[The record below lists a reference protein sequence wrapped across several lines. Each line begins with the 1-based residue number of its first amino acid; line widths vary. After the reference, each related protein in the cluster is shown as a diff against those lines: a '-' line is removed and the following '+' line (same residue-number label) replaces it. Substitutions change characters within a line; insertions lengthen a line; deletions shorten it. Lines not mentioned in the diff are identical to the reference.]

1 MKKSLADLLTIYL
14 YEKRYLSLPKLGR
27 FVVSDEEDLSKPE
40 SIEFTRIPKGLI
52 QFNYNSEEDTDT
64 ELIRYI
70 TDHTRKMQSLA
81 LADLFTFTDQARQM
95 LNLLQP
101 VSFPGIG
108 TVGKESDNEISFE
121 PGIYRP
127 ELLSDTADYTQQT
140 NFSSMSSTST
150 QTSSSS
156 SSGSVAN
163 RPNRSAGGMLVIFI
177 CIIIA
182 GVLVYFIFSN
192 KGEDTNDRMST
203 QVENS
208 GDSTVQ
214 SNQLKKGQKLKQ
226 NKKQARWTSVPPK
239 KKGEI
244 HYQVVFEHGVDSS
257 RAFRKYRQ
265 LTGWGHLV
273 VVTTQDSIHYDVA
286 IPTSSLVSD
295 TTKMKDSIRILYG
308 RPTTIRYKTGD

>member
-192 KGEDTNDRMST
+192 KEEDANNRMIT
-203 QVENS
+203 QVATS

-214 SNQLKKGQKLKQ
+214 PKEGQKLIQ
-226 NKKQARWTSVPPK
+226 NKKQAKWPSVPPK
-239 KKGEI
+239 QKGE
-244 HYQVVFEHGVDSS
+244 V
-257 RAFRKYRQ
+257 
-265 LTGWGHLV
+265 
-273 VVTTQDSIHYDVA
+273 
-286 IPTSSLVSD
+286 
-295 TTKMKDSIRILYG
+295 
-308 RPTTIRYKTGD
+308 